1 MVIARSARWSGRS
14 SVSGLARV
22 LGRCGFAMVGALC
35 GLFVADDMARSDID
49 VFGSAVF
56 FLAMMLSGTGGFY
69 LGLDVPD
76 SVRRVRAAA
85 ATRAARAELLS
96 ATGTFLTASA
106 ALISVAVVVL
116 DELLP
121 LIWISAI
128 EMSWLV
134 GVAMQ
139 IAAGATAYVS
149 PSPLGS
155 TSRRG
160 FSERR

>member
-1 MVIARSARWSGRS
+1 VVIARNAGWFRRS
-14 SVSGLARV
+14 TINGLARV
-22 LGRCGFAMVGALC
+22 LGRCGFAMIGALC
-35 GLFVADDMARSDID
+35 AMFVADDMARSDID

-56 FLAMMLSGTGGFY
+56 FLGMMLSGIAGFY
-69 LGLDVPD
+69 LGLDVPA
-76 SVRRVRAAA
+76 SVRRVRAGIAR
-85 ATRAARAELLS
+85 RAARAELLS

-106 ALISVAVVVL
+106 ALISVAIVVL

-121 LIWISAI
+121 LVWVSVI
-128 EMSWLV
+128 EASWLV

-139 IAAGATAYVS
+139 IAAGATAYAS

-155 TSRRG
+155 TGRPG